1 MEITSNQN
9 DIGTAIRAA
18 AAQLGLPLEQVLGV
32 GDSLNDIEMFNV
44 CGIKA
49 AMGNASSALKAQ
61 ADLIADTNA
70 QEGVAKLLESLL

>member
-1 MEITSNQN
+1 
-9 DIGTAIRAA
+9 
-18 AAQLGLPLEQVLGV
+18 
-32 GDSLNDIEMFNV
+32 MFNV

>member
-1 MEITSNQN
+1 M
-9 DIGTAIRAA
+9 
-18 AAQLGLPLEQVLGV
+18 LGV
-32 GDSLNDIEMFNV
+32 GDSLNDMEMFNV

-61 ADLIADTNA
+61 ADLITDTNA